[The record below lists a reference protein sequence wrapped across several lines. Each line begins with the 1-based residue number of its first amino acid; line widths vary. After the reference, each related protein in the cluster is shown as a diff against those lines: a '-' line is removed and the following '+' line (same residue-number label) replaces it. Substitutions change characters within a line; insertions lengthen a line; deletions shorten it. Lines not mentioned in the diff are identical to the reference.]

1 MLPEQLKQQ
10 LEFIH
15 ALQTILDEETT
26 CLKEKNFTQLT
37 AIISKKQQLL
47 TSITELDKAL
57 ATPASQQAIIEN
69 SDLLTIKNEIEQ
81 QLTECKKSNSINGKV
96 IELSM
101 KSNKHLMQIMTQATG
116 KNSVTYDRKGGLN
129 SASLMGKDI
138 KA

>member
-1 MLPEQLKQQ
+1 MLSDQLSQQ
-10 LEFIH
+10 LEYIH
-15 ALQTILDEETT
+15 ALQSVLDEETA

-47 TSITELDKAL
+47 VSITELDKSL
-57 ATPASQQAIIEN
+57 ATPASQKAIIEDN
-69 SDLLTIKNEIEQ
+69 DLIVIKSDIEQ
-81 QLTECKKSNSINGKV
+81 KLTKCKKSNSINGQI
-96 IELSM
+96 IERSM
-101 KSNKHLMQIMTQATG
+101 KSNKHLMQIMKQVTG

>member
-1 MLPEQLKQQ
+1 MLLEQLNQQ

-69 SDLLTIKNEIEQ
+69 SNLLTIKNEIEQ

-101 KSNKHLMQIMTQATG
+101 KSNKHLMQIMKQATG

>member
-1 MLPEQLKQQ
+1 MLLDQLSQQ
-10 LEFIH
+10 QEFIH
-15 ALQTILDEETT
+15 ALQAVLDEETD
-26 CLKEKNFTQLT
+26 CLKEKNFSQLT

-47 TSITELDKAL
+47 TSITELDKSL
-57 ATPASQQAIIEN
+57 ATPASQKIIIEDN
-69 SDLLTIKNEIEQ
+69 DLTAIKSNIEQ
-81 QLTECKKSNSINGKV
+81 KLTECKKSNDINGKI

-101 KSNKHLMQIMTQATG
+101 KSNKHLMQIMKQVTG

>member
-26 CLKEKNFTQLT
+26 CLKEKKFTQLT

>member
-1 MLPEQLKQQ
+1 M
-10 LEFIH
+10 
-15 ALQTILDEETT
+15 LDEETA

-37 AIISKKQQLL
+37 AIIAKKQELL
-47 TSITELDKAL
+47 VSITELDKSLSA
-57 ATPASQQAIIEN
+57 PASQQVINQDNSLMALKDTIEK
-69 SDLLTIKNEIEQ
+69 T
-81 QLTECKKSNSINGKV
+81 LTECKKSNAINGQI

-101 KSNKHLMQIMTQATG
+101 KSNKHLMQIMKQVTG

>member
-1 MLPEQLKQQ
+1 MLLDQLSQQ
-10 LEFIH
+10 QEFIH
-15 ALQTILDEETT
+15 ALQAVLDEETD

-47 TSITELDKAL
+47 TSITELDKSL
-57 ATPASQQAIIEN
+57 ATPASQKIIIEDN
-69 SDLLTIKNEIEQ
+69 DLTAIKNNIEQ
-81 QLTECKKSNSINGKV
+81 KLTECKKSNDINGKI

-101 KSNKHLMQIMTQATG
+101 KSNKHLMQIMKQVTG

>member
-1 MLPEQLKQQ
+1 M
-10 LEFIH
+10 
-15 ALQTILDEETT
+15 LDEETA

-37 AIISKKQQLL
+37 AIIAKKQELL
-47 TSITELDKAL
+47 TSITALDKSLTTSTSQKIISEDSSLIAL
-57 ATPASQQAIIEN
+57 KDN
-69 SDLLTIKNEIEQ
+69 IEQ
-81 QLTECKKSNSINGKV
+81 TLTECKKSNTINGQI

-101 KSNKHLMQIMTQATG
+101 KSNKHLIQMMKQVTG